1 MNRPLSSPVTSI
13 DQCRTLDDIRQLRHV
28 TGATI
33 KRERTALVESV
44 RKKLSPFIP
53 HSALSTGS
61 DANDG
66 FSAHFGSFMGSM
78 ANWTSG
84 WMGRISLAL
93 SLFEGV
99 KWGIRLYRR
108 VRKLFV

>member
-13 DQCRTLDDIRQLRHV
+13 DQCCTLDDIRQLRHI
-28 TGATI
+28 TSATI
-33 KRERTALVESV
+33 KRERTALAESV
-44 RKKLSPFIP
+44 RKMLSPFIP
-53 HSALSTGS
+53 HSSLPAGNE
-61 DANDG
+61 ANEG
-66 FSAHFGSFMGSM
+66 FASPFGSFMGSM
-78 ANWTSG
+78 ADWASG